1 MGQANQRGSYEVRKA
16 QAIERNVKLVAHLQ
30 ATGNKKGLAA
40 LHVLGPRKL
49 ATNMVMAGMLYE
61 KGI

>member
-1 MGQANQRGSYEVRKA
+1 MGAAKQRGTYEMRKA
-16 QAIERNVKLVAHLQ
+16 EAEERNAKLVAHLQ

-49 ATNMVMAGMLYE
+49 ATRMVAAQMLYE
-61 KGI
+61 KEI